1 MVVDANTITTADLA
15 AHSIDFVE
23 QFSFSVQALLT
34 ALGHVNMRPMASNSV
49 IQTYKAEVN
58 SPANRTVAEGE
69 VIPLTKVS
77 RTKDKEYKLALT
89 DKLRKTTTFE
99 AIQQNGFDNAVNFTD
114 AKLLNVAQA
123 NAKSDLFDALNSKG
137 TTTANG
143 ATFQAAIAAGLG
155 KLVSL
160 FEDVDGVGATVAF
173 VNPEDLYEYVGGAQ
187 ITTQTAFGLQY
198 LQNFV
203 NVNSVVM
210 SNKVPKGKVLMT
222 VDNNLNFY
230 YVDMRGEAGRAF
242 NMQIDGSGLIGAT
255 HTPKADSLSYET
267 VAAGGWLILPERTD
281 GIVASTISAAAN
293 GTAATAAS
301 K

>member
-1 MVVDANTITTADLA
+1 MAVDANTITAADLA

-34 ALGHVNMRPMASNSV
+34 ALGHVNMRPMASNSL

-58 SPANRTVAEGE
+58 SPAHRTVAEGE

-77 RTKDKEYKLALT
+77 RAKDKEYKLTLT
-89 DKLRKTTTFE
+89 DKLRKVTTFE

-114 AKLLNVAQA
+114 AKLMNVAQA

-143 ATFQAAIAAGLG
+143 AAFQAAIAAGLG

-242 NMQIDGSGLIGAT
+242 NMQIDESGLIGAT

-281 GIVASTISAAAN
+281 GIVSATIGGTSAPKDA
-293 GTAATAAS
+293 